1 VVAVVH
7 DAPVPDSSTTVLTV
21 GYEGR
26 SVEEVVDDLVAR
38 DVSVLIDVRLTPLS
52 RKPGLSKR
60 GLADRLATAG
70 IEYLHLRALGNPVD
84 NRDGFRAGAP
94 AAWERFRELLTEPAA
109 AQAVAT
115 VADRA
120 RRQTVALLCFE
131 ADPTRCHRQLVGEA
145 VTRVLD
151 DGPGPSTQAPV

>member
-1 VVAVVH
+1 MPEPSA
-7 DAPVPDSSTTVLTV
+7 ALLTV

-38 DVSVLIDVRLTPLS
+38 DVSVLVDVRLTPLS

-60 GLADRLATAG
+60 GLADRLAAAG

-84 NRDGFRAGAP
+84 NRDGFRAGSS
-94 AAWERFRELLTEPAA
+94 AARDRFRELLAEPAA
-109 AQAVAT
+109 AQALAT
-115 VADRA
+115 VVDRA

-131 ADPTRCHRQLVGEA
+131 ADPARCHRQLVGEA
-145 VTRVLD
+145 VTQVLG
-151 DGPGPSTQAPV
+151 DGSSSVRASV